1 MEHAK
6 RNGTITRRRIVTGAA
21 GLSAL
26 ALAGACA
33 PGAPGQ
39 GGAGGGAQP
48 GASTAPVRFMW
59 QIREGPTYRSL
70 AEWGVAQFK
79 QRYPNVTV
87 DLSSDT
93 TGNFEKTVALMVSD
107 TGPDIFHGWGQ
118 LLQAYAGK
126 GVMYNH
132 NDLLKAEKSFPTD
145 DFIDYQWKGFV
156 VPTTN
161 FRFGL
166 PTYVNL
172 FVLYYNKSL
181 VQRRGQKE
189 PTADLTHEA
198 YADWLRQLTFTENE
212 KKTWGGF
219 QNTTVFD
226 RQYHAWAFGGNYV
239 DPRDLTKSLM
249 GDEKTVQA
257 MEWQRARLFQD
268 QSWAPVD
275 AAKRPWQP
283 NSQFDGLFQG
293 VLASVEDGMHQ
304 FDRVARGM
312 QTAGSEWGIMHL
324 PKGPVKRASLG
335 TTDGWALWKGTKAKD
350 SAWELMK
357 YLTTA
362 RVVRQADR
370 DRGPAPLPQVLP
382 GDLGDLDEG
391 QVAGGQGVDYKVVT
405 DALTSLN
412 YAQTDLAFLCQAEA
426 AQVLTPALNAVLRD
440 GEQPGHLL
448 PGHQGADRAGRQRLR
463 VQVPVAGPW
472 TSRSKLGSAP
482 RPPSPGARPLLPPR
496 CSPR

>member
-1 MEHAK
+1 MERAK
-6 RNGTITRRRIVTGAA
+6 RNGTITRRRLVTGAA

-48 GASTAPVRFMW
+48 GASTAPARFMW

-79 QRYPNVTV
+79 QKYPNVTV

-132 NDLLKAEKSFPTD
+132 NDLLKAERSFPTD

-156 VPTTN
+156 VPSTN

-293 VLASVEDGMHQ
+293 VLASVEDGMHA

-357 YLTTA
+357 YLTTPEWYA
-362 RVVRQADR
+362 RQIEIE
-370 DRGPAPLPQVLP
+370 GLLPSRKSSLETWVTSMKGKWP
-382 GDLGDLDEG
+382 E
-391 QVAGGQGVDYKVVT
+391 ARGVDYKVVT
-405 DALTSLN
+405 DALTTLN
-412 YAQTDLAFLCQAEA
+412 YPQPDLAFLCQAEA
-426 AQVLTPALNAVLRD
+426 SQVLTPALNAVLRD
-440 GEQPGHLL
+440 GE
-448 PGHQGADRAGRQRLR
+448 
-463 VQVPVAGPW
+463 
-472 TSRSKLGSAP
+472 
-482 RPPSPGARPLLPPR
+482 RPATYFRDIKGQIEQAASVCGFKFQ
-496 CSPR
+496 